1 MTSIEYLLYS
11 YDNYKMVLT
20 KSMPSKLSTGKPCP
34 RTWPCGTWPVCL
46 GGSEDVMSYI
56 GSPQTS
62 YIEVLTPG
70 SLCVTSLEQTAFAE
84 VTKWGQWGELRSFW
98 PHFIPSTRRK
108 YGHRHVEGRRS
119 KDTGRTI
126 YKSVSEACPHSPQE
140 TPTLLTPTLE
150 LPASR
155 PVRKCIC
162 CLRPQSEGLSD
173 GSPSKLIRNYSPV
186 MLRIRGGYF
195 NWSNLCHI
203 G

>member
-119 KDTGRTI
+119 KDTGRTGPSI
-126 YKSVSEACPHSPQE
+126 SQWV
-140 TPTLLTPTLE
+140 
-150 LPASR
+150 R
-155 PVRKCIC
+155 PVPTA
-162 CLRPQSEGLSD
+162 LRRLQPCWLLHLNFQPPDLWENAFVAWGPSLRGL
-173 GSPSKLIRNYSPV
+173 V
-186 MLRIRGGYF
+186 MAARANSYAITH
-195 NWSNLCHI
+195 W
-203 G
+203 